1 MHMIKRRILTIAL
14 TFLFIAIVV
23 PAASGQ
29 QVHIVPGPGHEHP
42 NAIYLA
48 SANLSVEIRGGVAH
62 STLTQVFANP
72 NDWQAE
78 GVYLFPLPE
87 GAAVTDFRLTMDGI
101 PVRGEV
107 LDREQARNIYL
118 DIVRRI
124 RDPALLEWINNRVF
138 QARIFPF
145 DPGGERTLTLS
156 YAQILPREGD
166 FHVFRYLTGQGRM
179 AAPPGI
185 IVRQEPGIIPLV
197 DQQPGRAQRVLP
209 DRRGSLQR
217 RSTSFVVEGT
227 IRDDRPIR
235 SVYSPTH
242 PLSVEHQNE
251 GTLATFSTEGTLYS
265 REGFSLYYST
275 GEENGIGV
283 GMLSHRP
290 PGEDGFFLMTITP
303 GRIARRESLPRDVI
317 FVLDT
322 SGSMRGDRKLEQA
335 IEALDFGL
343 STLGAHDRFALV
355 IYNSSIRAWRDDLAD
370 SDRRTVAEAREF
382 IKQLTAEGG
391 TNIEGALAASLD
403 FASESVEQN
412 GNGSHLT
419 YVVFLT
425 DGLATV
431 GETQPDALLKQAEEG
446 LPGAVRLFTW
456 GVGYDV
462 NAFLLDRLA
471 TEHGGHS
478 AYVEPMEDLE
488 VKVSA
493 FFSRVSTP
501 VLADLEIEVVGA
513 DTWDLFPAD
522 LPDLF
527 EGTEITV
534 MGRYR
539 GNGRAEV
546 RLTGRLAGREQTVRH
561 PVELPRRYSEAAFL
575 GSMWAQRKV
584 GFLLEQIRLHGESE
598 ELKDEV
604 VRLGEEYGIVTPYTA
619 YLVIEEHM
627 RSIEEMEQMAVAAPS
642 EAARR
647 MIQRDVAAT
656 RMARESIQART
667 AADASLYGGRAGSQ
681 QQTGAGDI
689 SLSVAEREL
698 QTSSLINRADFLSVQ
713 RVGEKTFQLD
723 QEKQIWRDQA
733 IKSEVGL
740 VEVEI
745 GSREFMR
752 LLDQHELLARYI
764 AMGEQVE
771 VLLGNQAYRLILPD
785 DPV

>member
-1 MHMIKRRILTIAL
+1 MMKRRIQAIAL
-14 TFLFIAIVV
+14 TFLFVAIVT

-107 LDREQARNIYL
+107 LDQEQARNIYL

-145 DPGGERTLTLS
+145 EPGGERTLTLS
-156 YAQILPREGD
+156 YAQVLPREGD

-179 AAPPGI
+179 AAPPQI
-185 IVRQEPGIIPLV
+185 IVRQEPGFIPLV
-197 DQQPGRAQRVLP
+197 DQQPGRAQVVAS
-209 DRRGSLQR
+209 DRTGDNPR
-217 RSTSFVVEGT
+217 RSTTFVVEGT
-227 IRDDRPIR
+227 IREDRPIR
-235 SVYSPTH
+235 SIYSPTH
-242 PLSVEHQNE
+242 PLSVEHQDE
-251 GTLATFSTEGTLYS
+251 GTIAVFSAEGTLYS
-265 REGFSLYYST
+265 REGFSLYYGT
-275 GEENGIGV
+275 GEQNDIGM
-283 GMLSHRP
+283 GMLHHRP
-290 PGEDGFFLMTITP
+290 PGEDGFFLLTISP
-303 GRIARRESLPRDVI
+303 GRIARRESLPRDIV

-343 STLGAHDRFALV
+343 STLGVNDRFALV
-355 IYNSSIRAWRDDLAD
+355 IYNSSIRAWRDELAD
-370 SDRRTVAEAREF
+370 ADRRTVVEAREF
-382 IKQLTAEGG
+382 INRLTAEGG

-403 FASESVEQN
+403 FASESMEQN

-431 GETQPDALLKQAEEG
+431 GETQPDVLLQQAEEG
-446 LPGAVRLFTW
+446 LPASVRLFTW

-513 DTWDLFPAD
+513 DTWDLFPAE

-539 GNGRAEV
+539 GNGQAEV
-546 RLTGRLAGREQTVRH
+546 RLTGRMAGREHTIRH

-575 GSMWAQRKV
+575 APMWAQRKV

-604 VRLGEEYGIVTPYTA
+604 VRLGEKFGIVTPYTA

-627 RSIEEMEQMAVAAPS
+627 LQAMEAQAVSTAAP
-642 EAARR
+642 AAQAS
-647 MIQRDVAAT
+647 M

-667 AADASLYGGRAGSQ
+667 SADASLYGGRAGSQ

-723 QEKQIWRDQA
+723 REKQIWRDQA
-733 IKSEVGL
+733 VKAEAKMI
-740 VEVEI
+740 EVEI
-745 GSREFMR
+745 GSREFLR
-752 LLDQHELLARYI
+752 LLDQYESLASYI

-771 VLLGNQAYRLILPD
+771 VLLGDQAYRLILPD
-785 DPV
+785 NPV

>member
-1 MHMIKRRILTIAL
+1 MHMIKRRIQVIVLTLA
-14 TFLFIAIVV
+14 FIAIAA
-23 PAASGQ
+23 PAAAGQ

-42 NAIYLA
+42 HAIYLA

-62 STLTQVFANP
+62 STLKQVFANP

-87 GAAVTDFRLTMDGI
+87 GAAITDFRLTMDGI

-145 DPGGERTLTLS
+145 EPGGERTLTLS
-156 YAQILPREGD
+156 YAQILPKEGD

-179 AAPPGI
+179 AGPPQI
-185 IVRQEPGIIPLV
+185 IARREPGLV
-197 DQQPGRAQRVLP
+197 PTFDQQSGRVRMDTP
-209 DRRGSLQR
+209 DRAGERQS
-217 RSTSFVVEGT
+217 RSATFVVEGT
-227 IRDDRPIR
+227 IQENRPIR

-242 PLSVEHQNE
+242 PLSVEHREE
-251 GTLATFSTEGTLYS
+251 GTRAAFSAEGRLYS
-265 REGFSLYYST
+265 REGFTLYYGT
-275 GEENGIGV
+275 GEQNDIGM

-290 PGEDGFFLMTITP
+290 AGEDGFFLLTITP
-303 GRIARRESLPRDVI
+303 GRITRRESLPRDVV

-335 IEALDFGL
+335 IKALDFGL
-343 STLGAHDRFALV
+343 STLGDHDRFALV
-355 IYNSSIRAWRDDLAD
+355 IYNSSIRTWRDELAD
-370 SDRRTVAEAREF
+370 ADRRTVADAREF
-382 IKQLTAEGG
+382 IKQLNAEGG

-403 FASESVEQN
+403 FASESVEEN
-412 GNGSHLT
+412 GDGSHLT

-425 DGLATV
+425 DGLPTV
-431 GETQPDALLKQAEEG
+431 GETQPEVLLEQARDG
-446 LPGAVRLFTW
+446 LPESVRLFTW

-501 VLADLEIEVVGA
+501 VLADLAIEIVGA
-513 DTWDLFPAD
+513 DTWDLFPAE

-527 EGTEITV
+527 EGTDITV

-539 GNGRAEV
+539 GNGRVEL
-546 RLTGRLAGREQTVRH
+546 RLTGRMAGREHRVRH
-561 PVELPRRYSEAAFL
+561 PVDLPRRYSEAAFL
-575 GSMWAQRKV
+575 APMWAQRKV

-604 VRLGEEYGIVTPYTA
+604 VRLGEKYGIVTPYTA

-627 RSIEEMEQMAVAAPS
+627 LRAMEAEAVGVTAPAVQAS
-642 EAARR
+642 
-647 MIQRDVAAT
+647 M
-656 RMARESIQART
+656 RMAQEAVIHYRR
-667 AADASLYGGRAGSQ
+667 ADSSLYGGRAGSDK
-681 QQTGAGDI
+681 QTGAGDI
-689 SLSVAEREL
+689 SLSVAERAL
-698 QTSSLINRADFLSVQ
+698 QTSTVVNQADYLSVQ

-723 QEKQIWRDQA
+723 QVTQIWRDQRIEA
-733 IKSEVGL
+733 DAPII
-740 VEVEI
+740 EVEI
-745 GSREFMR
+745 GSREFLR
-752 LLDQHELLARYI
+752 LLDRHESLARYI

-771 VLLGNQAYRLILPD
+771 VILGDQAYRLVLPD
-785 DPV
+785 GTV

>member
-1 MHMIKRRILTIAL
+1 MHMMKRSIRTIAL
-14 TFLFIAIVV
+14 NLVLIAIVA
-23 PAASGQ
+23 PAVSGQ

-42 NAIYLA
+42 HAIYLA
-48 SANLSVEIRGGVAH
+48 SANLNVEIRGGVAH

-179 AAPPGI
+179 AAPSRI
-185 IVRQEPGIIPLV
+185 IARREPGIVPLL
-197 DQQPGRAQRVLP
+197 DQQPGRAQVVAPARAGDHL
-209 DRRGSLQR
+209 R
-217 RSTSFVVEGT
+217 RSTTFVVEGT
-227 IRDDRPIR
+227 IREDRPIR
-235 SVYSPTH
+235 SIYSPTH
-242 PLSVEHQNE
+242 PLSVEHLEE
-251 GTLATFSTEGTLYS
+251 GTLATFSAEGTLYS
-265 REGFSLYYST
+265 REGFSLYYGS
-275 GEENGIGV
+275 GEQNDIGM

-290 PGEDGFFLMTITP
+290 PGEEGFFLLTINP
-303 GRIARRESLPRDVI
+303 GRIARREILPRDVV

-343 STLGAHDRFALV
+343 STLGANDRFALV
-355 IYNSSIRAWRDDLAD
+355 IYNSSIRAWRDELAD
-370 SDRRTVAEAREF
+370 ADRRAVADAREF
-382 IKQLTAEGG
+382 IKRLTAEGG
-391 TNIEGALAASLD
+391 TNIEGALAASVD

-431 GETQPDALLKQAEEG
+431 GETRPDVLLEQAEEG
-446 LPGAVRLFTW
+446 LPASVRLFTW

-462 NAFLLDRLA
+462 NAYLLDRLA

-501 VLADLEIEVVGA
+501 VLSDLEIEVVGA
-513 DTWDLFPAD
+513 DTWDLFPAE

-546 RLTGRLAGREQTVRH
+546 RLTGRMAGREHTVRH

-575 GSMWAQRKV
+575 APMWAQRKV

-604 VRLGEEYGIVTPYTA
+604 VRLGEKFGIVTPYTA

-627 RSIEEMEQMAVAAPS
+627 LQAMEAQAVSTTAPAVVQAS
-642 EAARR
+642 
-647 MIQRDVAAT
+647 M

-667 AADASLYGGRAGSQ
+667 SADASLYGGRAGAQ

-689 SLSVAEREL
+689 SLSVAEKEL
-698 QTSSLINRADFLSVQ
+698 QTSSLINRVDFLSMQ

-733 IKSEVGL
+733 IKAEAEVI
-740 VEVEI
+740 EVEI
-745 GSREFMR
+745 GSREFLR
-752 LLDQHELLARYI
+752 LLDRHESLARYI

-771 VLLGNQAYRLILPD
+771 VLLGDQAYRLVLPD
-785 DPV
+785 DRS